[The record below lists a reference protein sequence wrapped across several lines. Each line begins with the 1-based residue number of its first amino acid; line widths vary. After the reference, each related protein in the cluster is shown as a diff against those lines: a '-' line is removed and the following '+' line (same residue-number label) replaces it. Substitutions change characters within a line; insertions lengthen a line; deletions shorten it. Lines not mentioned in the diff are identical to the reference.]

1 MNKICCIGLGKLGL
15 IFANI
20 LAQYSSKVYGFDTDK
35 NIKNV
40 IKYNK
45 KSKEP
50 KLNYLIKKN
59 KNKFFFEENFKKIV
73 SETNSTFI
81 IVPTP
86 SLKNHAFDNKYI
98 LYSLDKI
105 CEHLKNKSKYI
116 INITSTVSPGAC
128 NYFIKYIE
136 NKYDLKHG
144 KEFILTYNPHLI
156 ALGSVYKNVLE
167 PDLVIIGSDLK
178 YGHKYLHKLYKK
190 IYKNKINRVKFLNLK
205 EAEIAKIAINT
216 YVTLKISYTNTISQI
231 ADIEKKINTSKILDT
246 IGSDSR
252 IGKKYLSL
260 GAMFSGPCFPRDN
273 LCFANYLKKT
283 KTLIDIPLATNK
295 INNYQIKRYV
305 KCFNENKNLLNEK
318 IIIGICGLSYKDNTD
333 VYTSSPGLA
342 LKKIFEK
349 KYKVIVHD
357 QYKPVINEKINFYSD
372 IRKFF
377 NKSDVIFLCYR
388 NKNFKKIEKIPTI
401 KKKLIIDLWDYLKIY
416 KKNVTVKKIG
426 VNEY

>member
-20 LAQYSSKVYGFDTDK
+20 LAQYNSKVYGFDTDK
-35 NIKNV
+35 NIKNI

-59 KNKFFFEENFKKIV
+59 KNKFFFEDNFKKIIT
-73 SETNSTFI
+73 ETSSTFI

-98 LYSLDKI
+98 LYSLDRI
-105 CEHLKNKSKYI
+105 CKHLKNKSKYI

-128 NYFIKYIE
+128 HYFIKYIE

-156 ALGSVYKNVLE
+156 ALGSVYKNVSE

-190 IYKNKINRVKFLNLK
+190 IYKSKINRVKFLNLK

-216 YVTLKISYTNTISQI
+216 YITLKISYSNTISQI
-231 ADIEKKINTSKILDT
+231 ADVEKKINTSKILDT

-273 LCFANYLKKT
+273 LSFANYLKKM

-295 INNYQIKRYV
+295 INNYQIKRYI
-305 KCFNENKNLLNEK
+305 KYFNENKNLLNK
-318 IIIGICGLSYKDNTD
+318 NIIIGICGLSYKDNTD
-333 VYTSSPGLA
+333 VCTSSPGIA
-342 LKKIFEK
+342 LKKFFEK

-372 IRKFF
+372 VRKFF

-388 NKNFKKIEKIPTI
+388 NKIFKKIEKIPTN

-416 KKNVTVKKIG
+416 KNNVTVKKIG
-426 VNEY
+426 IDE

>member
-35 NIKNV
+35 NIKNI

-59 KNKFFFEENFKKIV
+59 KNKFFFEENFKKII

-86 SLKNHAFDNKYI
+86 SMKNHAFDNKYI
-98 LYSLDKI
+98 LLSLDKI
-105 CEHLKNKSKYI
+105 CKHLKNKSKYV
-116 INITSTVSPGAC
+116 INITSTVSPGSC

-136 NKYDLKHG
+136 KNYSLKHG
-144 KEFILTYNPHLI
+144 KEFILSYNPHLI
-156 ALGSVYKNVLE
+156 ALGSIYKNVSE

-178 YGHKYLHKLYKK
+178 YGHEYLYKLYKK
-190 IYKNKINRVKFLNLK
+190 IYKNKINKVKFLNLK

-216 YVTLKISYTNTISQI
+216 YITLKISYTNTISQI
-231 ADIEKKINTSKILDT
+231 ADTEKKINTSKILDT

-273 LCFANYLKKT
+273 LSFANYLKKY

-305 KCFNENKNLLNEK
+305 KCFNQNKNLLNKK
-318 IIIGICGLSYKDNTD
+318 ITIGICGLSYKENTD
-333 VYTSSPGLA
+333 VCTLSPGIV
-342 LKKIFEK
+342 LKKYFEK
-349 KYKVIVHD
+349 KYKIIVHD
-357 QYKPVINEKINFYSD
+357 EYKPTTKEKINFYAD
-372 IRKFF
+372 IRNFF
-377 NKSDVIFLCYR
+377 NKSDVIFICY
-388 NKNFKKIEKIPTI
+388 KNSKFKKIQLFKSDR
-401 KKKLIIDLWDYLKIY
+401 KKLIIDLWDYLNI
-416 KKNVTVKKIG
+416 KNKNIILKKIG
-426 VNEY
+426 IN

>member
-35 NIKNV
+35 KIKNI

-59 KNKFFFEENFKKIV
+59 KNKFFFEENFEKII
-73 SETNSTFI
+73 SETNSAFI

-86 SLKNHAFDNKYI
+86 SMKNHAFDNKYI
-98 LYSLDKI
+98 LSSLDKI
-105 CEHLKNKSKYI
+105 CEHLKNKSKYV
-116 INITSTVSPGAC
+116 INITSTVSPGSC
-128 NYFIKYIE
+128 DYFIKYIE
-136 NKYDLKHG
+136 RNYSLKHG
-144 KEFILTYNPHLI
+144 KEFILSYNPHLI
-156 ALGSVYKNVLE
+156 ALGSIYKNVSE

-178 YGHKYLHKLYKK
+178 YGHEYLYKLYKK

-216 YVTLKISYTNTISQI
+216 YITLKISYTNTISQI
-231 ADIEKKINTSKILDT
+231 ADTEKKINTSKILDA

-273 LCFANYLKKT
+273 LSFANYLKKN

-305 KCFNENKNLLNEK
+305 KCFNENKNLLNKK
-318 IIIGICGLSYKDNTD
+318 ITIGICGLSYKDNTD
-333 VYTSSPGLA
+333 VCTLSPGIV
-342 LKKIFEK
+342 LKKYFK
-349 KYKVIVHD
+349 KNYKIIVHD
-357 QYKPVINEKINFYSD
+357 ECKPITQEKINFYPD
-372 IRKFF
+372 IKNFF
-377 NKSDVIFLCYR
+377 NKSDVIFICY
-388 NKNFKKIEKIPTI
+388 KNSKFKKIELFKSDRKKI
-401 KKKLIIDLWDYLKIY
+401 IIDLWDYLNI
-416 KKNVTVKKIG
+416 KNKNIILKKIG
-426 VNEY
+426 IN